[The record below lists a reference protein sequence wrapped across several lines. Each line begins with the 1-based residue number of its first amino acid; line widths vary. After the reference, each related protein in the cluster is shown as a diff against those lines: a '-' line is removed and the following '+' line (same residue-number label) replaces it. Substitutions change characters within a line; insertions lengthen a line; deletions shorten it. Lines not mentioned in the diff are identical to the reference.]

1 MLLTALTPPL
11 LPQGAR
17 AAAEAQ
23 AQPLAPHR
31 ELPAPRRQ
39 LATVAAR
46 ASMKPARAPIKAVK
60 QPKVRMRSHQRA

>member
-23 AQPLAPHR
+23 AQPLAP
-31 ELPAPRRQ
+31 RRQ
-39 LATVAAR
+39 LPPPAL
-46 ASMKPARAPIKAVK
+46 ASNKAKRAPTKAVK
-60 QPKVRMRSHQRA
+60 EPKVRTQSHQRA

>member
-23 AQPLAPHR
+23 AQPLAPRR

-39 LATVAAR
+39 LATIAAR
-46 ASMKPARAPIKAVK
+46 APKKPAHTPIKAVK
-60 QPKVRMRSHQRA
+60 ETKVRTRSHQRA